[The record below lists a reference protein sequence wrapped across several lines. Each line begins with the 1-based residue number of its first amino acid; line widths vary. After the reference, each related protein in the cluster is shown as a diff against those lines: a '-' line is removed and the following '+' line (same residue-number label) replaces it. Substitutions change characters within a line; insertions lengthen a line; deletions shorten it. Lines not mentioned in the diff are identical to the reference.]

1 MNIVKSKKQKKY
13 FKIIILLLIIM
24 IVLVMLNIMREYL
37 TVSKLLELNWNITIP
52 SDLKE
57 EYYIDTGSSFHGDG
71 ERYSIFSGSKL
82 IMNFNN
88 QKDKKL
94 EQKVYKSNKKLNIPK
109 ENQIDFAHE
118 YVWEKIVNRNDERD
132 ELYIIYDCELNKY
145 YFYELFV

>member
-1 MNIVKSKKQKKY
+1 MKY
-13 FKIIILLLIIM
+13 
-24 IVLVMLNIMREYL
+24 YY
-37 TVSKLLELNWNITIP
+37 P

-94 EQKVYKSNKKLNIPK
+94 EQKVYKLNKKLNIPK

-118 YVWEKIVNRNDERD
+118 YVWKKIVNRNDERD